1 MVSFRSNLGI
11 PDSGGVGVIPVI
23 GAGRIALLFIV
34 AILDCGFGSARGLDT
49 NSVIAAW
56 LGAQSN
62 LISWQAEFTQTRDL
76 KALTHPLTSDGKVW
90 FQSPD
95 SFRWELGNPV
105 QTVALRQGSE
115 LTLLVPRLRRAE
127 KHALTEGTP
136 GPMRD
141 AWGLFDAGFPRD
153 AREFHQ
159 RFEVLGIVES
169 EIRWWIRLRPKSRG
183 ARKFLPELGIGL
195 AKADY
200 SLVST
205 ELRFADGSR
214 LKNDFRNAV
223 RNPRL
228 ASGIFTAELDSSW
241 KVTGGGN
248 EKTGGK

>member
-1 MVSFRSNLGI
+1 MVSFRSSL
-11 PDSGGVGVIPVI
+11 DKRDTGGEVVSRFSPGRVALFVI
-23 GAGRIALLFIV
+23 LT
-34 AILDCGFGSARGLDT
+34 ILDCGFGSARGLDT

-62 LISWQAEFTQTRDL
+62 LTSWHAEFTQTRDL

-90 FQSPD
+90 FQYPD
-95 SFRWELGNPV
+95 FFRWELGNPV
-105 QTVALRQGSE
+105 QTLALRQGPE
-115 LTLLVPRLRRAE
+115 LTVLVPRLRRAE
-127 KHALTEGTP
+127 KHRLTEGTP

-153 AREFHQ
+153 SREFYR

-169 EIRWWIRLRPKSRG
+169 EVRWLIRLRPKSRG

-200 SLVST
+200 SLLST

-223 RNPRL
+223 RNPKL
-228 ASGIFTAELDSSW
+228 ASEIFTAELDPSW
-241 KVTGGGN
+241 KVTRDGD
-248 EKTGGK
+248 EKAGTK